1 MPLIKVVELRRL
13 LLDAAS
19 RRVGV
24 VDLGVDAAELG
35 ALAVCEGVEGIEA
48 NVEARSSVV
57 DGEDVDLLALVLEAV
72 AATTVGRVPALN
84 DVDTTDILG
93 RGAALSCPAVSGDET
108 VLAIGARDGGHR
120 ARLVIVASVVR
131 DGGGRDGGGKSES
144 REDAGELH
152 VDGWLVGWFCVSEK
166 KRW

>member
-35 ALAVCEGVEGIEA
+35 TLAVCEGVQGIET
-48 NVEARSSVV
+48 NVEASSGVV

-72 AATTVGRVPALN
+72 AATAVGRVPALD
-84 DVDTTDILG
+84 DVDTTDVLG
-93 RGAALSCPAVSGDET
+93 RDAALSLPAVLGDET
-108 VLAIGARDGGHR
+108 VLAVGARDGGHG
-120 ARLVIVASVVR
+120 AGLVIVASVVR
-131 DGGGRDGGGKSES
+131 DGGGRDGRGESES

-152 VDGWLVGWFCVSEK
+152 IDGWLFCV
-166 KRW
+166 